1 VGVGSGTNDIS
12 NTTEVVGEG
21 PEDVGGSGIG
31 EEFVLLVWSPEVVVR
46 NGVVINLDGGL
57 VVFGDEDCLFVADNL
72 ANPDVVVVV
81 GVFYDLNGRP
91 FLRFGVKF
99 LFCDRGQAVAIV
111 PAVRVI
117 SVTLNI
123 GKIPTYLPHI
133 RTERIPAGGAGKTN

>member
-99 LFCDRGQAVAIV
+99 LLSDGSQAVAVV
-111 PAVRVI
+111 PSVEFAVGGILLGNAVAFVVVRVRPNA
-117 SVTLNI
+117 VT
-123 GKIPTYLPHI
+123 G
-133 RTERIPAGGAGKTN
+133 

>member
-99 LFCDRGQAVAIV
+99 LLSDGGETIAVVPFVQLAVGGVGFGNAVAFNIRKQATHTL
-111 PAVRVI
+111 PSRV
-117 SVTLNI
+117 
-123 GKIPTYLPHI
+123 K
-133 RTERIPAGGAGKTN
+133 